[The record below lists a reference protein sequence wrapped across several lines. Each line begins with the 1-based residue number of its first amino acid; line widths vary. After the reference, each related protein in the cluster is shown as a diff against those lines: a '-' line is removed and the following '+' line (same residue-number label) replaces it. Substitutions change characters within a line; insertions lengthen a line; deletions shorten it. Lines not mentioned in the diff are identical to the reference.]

1 MSPDNGLI
9 LKHKGKRVKPGN
21 KQSMRLSN
29 SGKNKFFGKNK
40 QYIVSSLTERTRN
53 ENKPIYIIDRIV
65 FKVIDTVL

>member
-1 MSPDNGLI
+1 
-9 LKHKGKRVKPGN
+9 
-21 KQSMRLSN
+21 MRLSN

-40 QYIVSSLTERTRN
+40 QYLVSSLTERTRN